1 MNGLHIDW
9 LALGRVVLISAVAGV
24 AIVSAFSIGILG
36 LSRVDNASDNTG
48 TQSQR
53 TTGYLLVTTAHGLCI
68 VAVLYGLYLLI
79 PQFH

>member
-9 LALGRVVLISAVAGV
+9 LALGRVVLISAVVGV
-24 AIVSAFSIGILG
+24 AIVSAFSIGVLG
-36 LSRVDNASDNTG
+36 LSRVDNAADDTG

-53 TTGYLLVTTAHGLCI
+53 TTGYLLVTAMHGLCI
-68 VAVLYGLYLLI
+68 AAVLYGLYLLI

>member
-9 LALGRVVLISAVAGV
+9 LALGRVVAISAGLCL
-24 AIVSAFSIGILG
+24 AIVTVFSVGVLG

-48 TQSQR
+48 TASQR
-53 TTGYLLVTTAHGLCI
+53 TTGYLVAAAAHGLCI
-68 VAVLYGLYLLI
+68 AAVLYGLYLLI